1 MPFDG
6 LPSFA
11 QGVASMTT
19 VESAL
24 ITPERLR
31 AARGRQISRLLTGLA
46 FASPWI
52 TGLAVFFVYPMLA
65 SFYYGLTEY
74 SVLEA
79 PRWIGVKNYVSLFTT
94 DKLFL
99 LSASNTAVY
108 AGMLI
113 PIGTVCAIILALLLN
128 MKVKFLAYHR
138 TIFYLPVLVPSV
150 ALALVWQWVLNPTY
164 GMLNSLLDMVG
175 IVGPG
180 WYANEYW
187 AKPSYVIMSL
197 WTIGNAVVI
206 YLAGLQ
212 DVPVDLY
219 DAAAIDGAGA
229 WQKVR
234 NVTLPMITPVIFFN
248 VVVGLIG
255 AMQTFTEAYIIT
267 GGTGNPVNA
276 AMFYVLLLYRNAFV
290 YYKMGLASA
299 QAWLLFLIILAMTLV
314 LVKTSSRW
322 VYYGG
327 DEKK

>member
-1 MPFDG
+1 MATKG
-6 LPSFA
+6 I
-11 QGVASMTT
+11 
-19 VESAL
+19 AL

-31 AARGRQISRLLTGLA
+31 AARAKQISKLLTGVA

-52 TGLAVFFVYPMLA
+52 VGLAVFFVYPMFA
-65 SFYYGLTEY
+65 SFYYSLTDY

-79 PRWIGVKNYVSLFTT
+79 PRFIGTKNYVDLLTT
-94 DKLFL
+94 DKLFG
-99 LSASNTAVY
+99 LSAANTAIY

-113 PIGTVCAIILALLLN
+113 PIGTIFAILLALLLN
-128 MKVKFLAYHR
+128 MKVKFLTYHR

-164 GMLNSLLDMVG
+164 GILNALLDMVG

-197 WTIGNAVVI
+197 WTVGNAVVI

-212 DVPVDLY
+212 DVPADLY
-219 DAAAIDGAGA
+219 DAASIDGAGSL
-229 WQKVR
+229 QKVR

-276 AMFYVLLLYRNAFV
+276 AMFYVLLLYRNAFI
-290 YYKMGLASA
+290 YFKMGLASA
-299 QAWLLFLIILAMTLV
+299 QAWMLFLIILLMTLV
-314 LVKTSSRW
+314 LVRTSSRW

>member
-1 MPFDG
+1 
-6 LPSFA
+6 
-11 QGVASMTT
+11 MTT
-19 VESAL
+19 TAQRAL
-24 ITPERLR
+24 ITPARLR
-31 AARGRQISRLLTGLA
+31 AARARQFRRVLTGLA

-52 TGLAVFFVYPMLA
+52 IGLALFFVYPMVA

-79 PRWIGVKNYVSLFTT
+79 PIWIGTKNYVDLFTT
-94 DKLFL
+94 DKLFF
-99 LSASNTAVY
+99 LSAENTVIY

-113 PIGTVCAIILALLLN
+113 PIGTIFAVLLALLLN
-128 MKVKFLAYHR
+128 MKVRFLAYHR

-164 GMLNSLLDMVG
+164 GMLNALLDMVG

-197 WTIGNAVVI
+197 WTLGNAVVI

-219 DAAAIDGAGA
+219 DAAAIDGAGT

-234 NVTLPMITPVIFFN
+234 NITLPMITPVIFFN
-248 VVVGLIG
+248 VVIGLIG

-299 QAWLLFLIILAMTLV
+299 QAWLLFVVILAMTLV
-314 LVKTSSRW
+314 LVKTSNRW

>member
-1 MPFDG
+1 MASDAN
-6 LPSFA
+6 LAVAQRPS
-11 QGVASMTT
+11 VTT
-19 VESAL
+19 
-24 ITPERLR
+24 
-31 AARGRQISRLLTGLA
+31 ARSKELKKFLTGVA

-52 TGLAVFFVYPMLA
+52 LGLLVFFVYPIFA
-65 SFYYGLTEY
+65 SMYYSLSDY
-74 SVLEA
+74 SVLE
-79 PRWIGVKNYVSLFTT
+79 PPKWIGIKNYVDLFTT
-94 DKLFL
+94 DKLFGI
-99 LSASNTAVY
+99 SIQNTAIY
-108 AGMLI
+108 AGMVI
-113 PIGTVCAIILALLLN
+113 PIGTVFAIMLALLLN
-128 MKVKFLAYHR
+128 MKVKFMSYHR

-164 GMLNSLLDMVG
+164 GVVNGLLDLVG

-197 WTIGNAVVI
+197 WTIGNAVII

-212 DVPVDLY
+212 DVPQDLF
-219 DAAAIDGAGA
+219 DAASVDGANA
-229 WQKVR
+229 LQQVR

-248 VVVGLIG
+248 VVMGFIG
-255 AMQTFTEAYIIT
+255 ASQTFTEPYIIT

-290 YYKMGLASA
+290 YFKMGLASA
-299 QAWLLFLIILAMTLV
+299 QAWILFLIILVLTLI
-314 LVKTSSRW
+314 LVQTSSRW